1 MLVSKSLFIHSN
13 LSSTMDLALW
23 KALKM
28 GEEMYSQE
36 NVFSFFNK
44 HFFLIFGREPRKL
57 SFNCLEKKLKC

>member
-1 MLVSKSLFIHSN
+1 MNTITYAGILQHAFQMLVSKSLFIHSN
-13 LSSTMDLALW
+13 LSSTVDLAVC

-44 HFFLIFGREPRKL
+44 HFFLIFG
-57 SFNCLEKKLKC
+57 